1 MEHEAPGGGTVMKTS
16 MKEEGR
22 ALLVVIALAVWTLSS
37 VSDTGAQQAAGSLA
51 QQIQGS
57 WTLVSCV
64 NEKDGQKS
72 DVFGPNPRG
81 SMILTPDGRYSV
93 IAMRSSLPKFAS
105 NNRAKGTAK
114 ENEAIVQ
121 GSLGHFG
128 RYAVVNEQEQTVNFF
143 IEGSTF
149 PNWDNEPQKRIITV
163 IGEELRVTH
172 PASTGG
178 TSYLIWKRTK

>member
-1 MEHEAPGGGTVMKTS
+1 MNRSV
-16 MKEEGR
+16 KEMGR
-22 ALLVVIALAVWTLSS
+22 FSWVITAIVVWTLSG
-37 VSDTGAQQAAGSLA
+37 VSDAGAQQAAGSLA

-72 DVFGPNPRG
+72 DVFGPNPKG
-81 SMILTPDGRYSV
+81 SMMLTPDGRYSV
-93 IAMRSSLPKFAS
+93 IVMRSSLPKFAS
-105 NNRAKGTAK
+105 NNRTKGTAK

-121 GSLGHFG
+121 GSLCHFG
-128 RYAVVNEQEQTVNFF
+128 RYAVVNEKEQTVNFF

-149 PNWDNEPQKRIITV
+149 PNWDNEAQKRILTV

-178 TSYLIWKRTK
+178 TSYLIWKRVK